1 MQNLA
6 SKSAL
11 IRTEKQLI
19 QKTVDL
25 GRELR
30 GSIKDLCDSVKAQGE
45 QIGALALAMANQ
57 GNELR
62 AEFKEQGNELR
73 AEIREQGNEFRC
85 AMEKQS

>member
-19 QKTVDL
+19 QKAVDL

-30 GSIKDLCDSVKAQGE
+30 GSIKELGDTVKAQGE
-45 QIGALALAMANQ
+45 RIDTLSQVIVN
-57 GNELR
+57 
-62 AEFKEQGNELR
+62 
-73 AEIREQGNEFRC
+73 
-85 AMEKQS
+85 